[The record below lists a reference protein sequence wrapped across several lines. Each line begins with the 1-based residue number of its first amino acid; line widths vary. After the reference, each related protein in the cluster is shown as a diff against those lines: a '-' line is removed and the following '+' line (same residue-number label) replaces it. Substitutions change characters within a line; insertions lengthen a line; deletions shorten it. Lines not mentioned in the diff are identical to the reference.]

1 MSSSEQGLCL
11 IHLYV
16 CTESVRSPL
25 GETWY
30 VQTIIQTRK
39 KVLWLENSV
48 PNQCLA
54 TNLVKL
60 KKKKIPRAKEG
71 LSILGLSFCLSGT
84 WSHLNPTIYLFRNKL
99 GDEDQLYTQSV
110 LELMLLSQGFHAG
123 SFKNA
128 NLHFFNEFLFSVFTV
143 CNKKISW
150 AKNYKKRKAAWGWFA
165 FHALFIA

>member
-1 MSSSEQGLCL
+1 MVCSNYYSDKKKSFMTREFCPKSMSSHEFSK
-11 IHLYV
+11 I
-16 CTESVRSPL
+16 
-25 GETWY
+25 
-30 VQTIIQTRK
+30 K
-39 KVLWLENSV
+39 
-48 PNQCLA
+48 
-54 TNLVKL
+54 